1 MILVVAGAVAALLG
15 RSIAP
20 NLNEPL
26 PPGFAAIWQYLAWV
40 QLLGSCAAVPGMA
53 AMIAIRLR
61 RPRPSRLRL
70 GFQPGFVAC
79 VAVVGSLAPGLA
91 WYVGIRHRPGFQRP
105 GSFDQVWYCVTEWT
119 GTTVLG
125 AWIAL
130 ILARRWRPEPSWI
143 DRAGRAQLPR
153 VVSTTREDFGWAA
166 ATAVARWQFTPPT
179 KDGKPVDVKA
189 RVPVSYTPPANA
201 PQS

>member
-1 MILVVAGAVAALLG
+1 MRPNRFRRFTIADAMILVVAGAVAALLG

-20 NLNEPL
+20 SLDEPP

-40 QLLGSCAAVPGMA
+40 QLLGSSATVPGMA

-91 WYVGIRHRPGFQRP
+91 WYAGIRHRPGFQRP
-105 GSFDQVWYCVTEWT
+105 ESFDQVWYCVTEWT
-119 GTTVLG
+119 GTAVLG

-143 DRAGRAQLPR
+143 DRAGRALGLYWIGLLVLARGLQALLELQRRGFLP
-153 VVSTTREDFGWAA
+153 
-166 ATAVARWQFTPPT
+166 
-179 KDGKPVDVKA
+179 
-189 RVPVSYTPPANA
+189 
-201 PQS
+201 